1 MGIGGAC
8 LKTKLALIFASTILI
23 GSIAVNACSIVQLYS
38 LIVDSSIVQKQVDD
52 FKNQVADLQTKKASL
67 ENQLQT
73 QQSSANSPKLVTR
86 LGLKDVRASPYAN
99 HPWSGNIRFY
109 LSGEVWNVGQIP
121 AYNCRLHV
129 VLYQGAT
136 VANDTFVMLGTIKP
150 GTFVDV
156 SANIYY
162 VGEALTS
169 WNVTPETG

>member
-1 MGIGGAC
+1 MKH
-8 LKTKLALIFASTILI
+8 LKLKIVFIAMMAILI
-23 GSIAVNACSIVQLYS
+23 VSLVTNAS
-38 LIVDSSIVQKQVDD
+38 LFWERDNINLNNSEQKQANTDLQ
-52 FKNQVADLQTKKASL
+52 NQVADLQTKKASL